1 MTDSVSGLVESC
13 GLEAPGFDSFGF
25 ESFSRCWQRVSTDTR
40 LGLVDSAY
48 FLKRSDCL
56 RHTPDAFVVKLD
68 QSL

>member
-1 MTDSVSGLVESC
+1 MTDGVSGLVESC
-13 GLEAPGFDSFGF
+13 GLEASGFDSFGF

-40 LGLVDSAY
+40 LILVGLAY

-56 RHTPDAFVVKLD
+56 RHTPDALVVKLD